1 MENIWIY
8 LLILLLKIIGIFV
21 VALGGVVVMN
31 WVERKVC
38 GHIQHRH
45 GPLYVGPIGLF
56 QPIADSIK
64 LFLKEDITPRNVDK
78 PVFYLAPLLA
88 LVPTLLTF
96 AVIPVGP
103 VVQVSDINVGIIYI
117 FAISSLGIFG
127 IIMGGYASN
136 NKYALLG
143 GLRSCAQMISYEIA
157 LGLSVIGV
165 LMYSGSMS
173 LVKIVQSQ
181 QGPLLDILPAW
192 ILPNWY
198 VVPQIIGFAIFLAA
212 IFAETNRAPFDL
224 PEAEQELVA
233 GYFVEYGSMRW
244 AIFMLS
250 EYIAMIS
257 GSCVMVVL
265 FFGGWLPIPGLGLIE
280 NVLPNSVVLYVM
292 PVVWFI
298 TKVAFFMFFFV
309 WVRWT
314 FPRLRYDQLMALG
327 WKVLLPLGLFNIF
340 ITGIMRMFQIG

>member
-1 MENIWIY
+1 MENIWFF
-8 LLILLLKIIGIFV
+8 LLIVLLKIIAIFTLS
-21 VALGGVVVMN
+21 LGGVVVMN

-64 LFLKEDITPRNVDK
+64 LFLKEDITPRDVDK
-78 PVFYLAPLLA
+78 PVFYLAPLLCLTPA
-88 LVPTLLTF
+88 LLTF

-103 VVQVSDINVGIIYI
+103 HIQIADINVGLVYI
-117 FAISSLGIFG
+117 LAISSLGIFG
-127 IIMGGYASN
+127 IIMGGYSSN

-157 LGLSVIGV
+157 LGLSIIGV
-165 LMYSGSMS
+165 LMFSGSLS
-173 LVKIVQSQ
+173 LAKIVEAQ
-181 QGPLLDILPAW
+181 QGTILGV
-192 ILPNWY
+192 LPNWF
-198 VVPQIIGFAIFLAA
+198 VIPQILGFAVYLAA

-250 EYIAMIS
+250 EYVAMIS
-257 GSCVMVVL
+257 GSCVLVTL
-265 FFGGWLPIPGLGLIE
+265 FLGGWLPIPGLGIIE
-280 NVLPNSVVLYVM
+280 NVLPASIVLYIM
-292 PVVWFI
+292 PVVWFVA
-298 TKVAFFMFFFV
+298 KVAFFMFFFV

-314 FPRLRYDQLMALG
+314 FPRLRYDQLMSLG
-327 WKVLLPLGLFNIF
+327 WKVLLPLALFNIF
-340 ITGIMRMFQIG
+340 LTGIVRMAQLS

>member
-1 MENIWIY
+1 MENIWLY
-8 LLILLLKIIGIFV
+8 LLILLLKVVGIFV

-45 GPLYVGPIGLF
+45 GPLYVGPIGLL

-64 LFLKEDITPRNVDK
+64 LFLKEDITPTDVDK
-78 PVFYLAPLLA
+78 PVFYLAPLLT
-88 LVPTLLTF
+88 LVPALLTF

-103 VVQVSDINVGIIYI
+103 HVQITDINVGIVYI
-117 FAISSLGIFG
+117 LAVSSLGVFG

-143 GLRSCAQMISYEIA
+143 GLRSCAQMISYEIS
-157 LGLSVIGV
+157 LGLSIIGV
-165 LMYSGSMS
+165 LMYSGSLS
-173 LVKIVQSQ
+173 LVKIVQAQ
-181 QGPLLDILPAW
+181 QGMWFI
-192 ILPNWY
+192 I
-198 VVPQIIGFAIFLAA
+198 PQILGGAVFLVS
-212 IFAETNRAPFDL
+212 IFAETNRLPFDL
-224 PEAEQELVA
+224 PEAESELVA

-257 GSCVMVVL
+257 GSCVMVTL
-265 FFGGWLPIPGLGLIE
+265 FFGGWLPIPVVGPFIEGLM
-280 NVLPNSVVLYVM
+280 PAAVVTYAM
-292 PVVWFI
+292 PVIWFLA
-298 TKVAFFMFFFV
+298 KVAFFMFFYV

-314 FPRLRYDQLMALG
+314 FPRLRYDQLMSLG
-327 WKVLLPLGLFNIF
+327 WKVLLPLALFNIF
-340 ITGIMRMFQIG
+340 ITGVIRTVQLG

>member
-1 MENIWIY
+1 MENIWLY
-8 LLILLLKIIGIFV
+8 LLILLLKIIGVFV

-45 GPLYVGPIGLF
+45 GPLYVGPIGLL

-64 LFLKEDITPRNVDK
+64 LFLKEDITPSGVDK
-78 PVFYLAPLLA
+78 PIFNLAPLLCLTPA
-88 LVPTLLTF
+88 LLTF
-96 AVIPVGP
+96 AVIPIGP
-103 VVQVSDINVGIIYI
+103 HIHIADINVGLLYI

-143 GLRSCAQMISYEIA
+143 GLRSCAQMISYEIS
-157 LGLSVIGV
+157 LGLSVIGI
-165 LMYSGSMS
+165 LMYSGSLS
-173 LVKIVQSQ
+173 LVKIVEAQ
-181 QGPLLDILPAW
+181 QGMWFVLPQ
-192 ILPNWY
+192 L
-198 VVPQIIGFAIFLAA
+198 IGFAVFLVS

-233 GYFVEYGSMRW
+233 GYMVEYGSMRW

-250 EYIAMIS
+250 EYVAMIS
-257 GSCVMVVL
+257 GSCVMVAL
-265 FFGGWLPIPGLGLIE
+265 FFGGWLPLPWIGPFIEGL
-280 NVLPNSVVLYVM
+280 LPNAMVLYVM

-298 TKVAFFMFFFV
+298 SKVAFFMFFFV

-314 FPRLRYDQLMALG
+314 FPRLRYDQLMNLG
-327 WKVLLPLGLFNIF
+327 WKVLLPVALFNIF
-340 ITGIMRMFQIG
+340 LTGIIRMVQLN

>member
-1 MENIWIY
+1 MENIWLY
-8 LLILLLKIIGIFV
+8 LLILLLKIIGVFA

-45 GPLYVGPIGLF
+45 GPLYVGPIGLL

-64 LFLKEDITPRNVDK
+64 LFLKEDITPRDVDK
-78 PVFYLAPLLA
+78 PVFNLAPLLLLA
-88 LVPTLLTF
+88 PALLTF
-96 AVIPVGP
+96 AVIPIGP
-103 VVQVSDINVGIIYI
+103 HIHIADISVALIYI
-117 FAISSLGIFG
+117 LAISSLGVFG
-127 IIMGGYASN
+127 IIMAGYSSN

-165 LMYSGSMS
+165 IMYTGSLS
-173 LVKIVQSQ
+173 LVKIVEAQ
-181 QGPLLDILPAW
+181 QGTILGF
-192 ILPNWY
+192 LPNWY
-198 VVPQIIGFAIFLAA
+198 VIPQILGFAVFFVS

-244 AIFMLS
+244 AIFMLA
-250 EYIAMIS
+250 EYVAMIS
-257 GSCVMVVL
+257 GSCLMVAL
-265 FFGGWLPIPGLGLIE
+265 FWGGWLPLPLIGPFIEGL
-280 NVLPNSVVLYVM
+280 LPDPIVLYVM
-292 PVVWFI
+292 PTVWFLS
-298 TKVAFFMFFFV
+298 KVAVFMFIFV

-314 FPRLRYDQLMALG
+314 FPRLRYDQLMSLG

-340 ITGIMRMFQIG
+340 LTGIIRIVQLG

>member
-1 MENIWIY
+1 MENIWLY
-8 LLILLLKIIGIFV
+8 LLIVLLKIIGIFV

-45 GPLYVGPIGLF
+45 GPLYVGPIGLL

-64 LFLKEDITPRNVDK
+64 LFLKEDITPSNVDK
-78 PVFYLAPLLA
+78 PVFNLAPLLMLTPA
-88 LVPTLLTF
+88 LLTF
-96 AVIPVGP
+96 AVIPIGP
-103 VVQVSDINVGIIYI
+103 HVLISDINVGLVYI
-117 FAISSLGIFG
+117 LAISSLGVFG
-127 IIMGGYASN
+127 IIMGGYSSN
-136 NKYALLG
+136 NKWALLG
-143 GLRSCAQMISYEIA
+143 GLRSCAQMISYEIS

-165 LMYSGSMS
+165 LMFTGSLS
-173 LVKIVQSQ
+173 LVKIVEAQ
-181 QGPLLDILPAW
+181 QAMW
-192 ILPNWY
+192 F
-198 VVPQIIGFAIFLAA
+198 VVPQLLGFAIFLVS

-244 AIFMLS
+244 AVFMLS

-257 GSCVMVVL
+257 GSCVMVTL
-265 FFGGWLPIPGLGLIE
+265 FFGGWLPLPFIGPVIE
-280 NVLPNSVVLYVM
+280 SMLPASFVLYVM
-292 PVVWFI
+292 PVVWFLA
-298 TKVAFFMFFFV
+298 KVSFFMFFYV

-314 FPRLRYDQLMALG
+314 FPRLRYDQLMSLG

-340 ITGIMRMFQIG
+340 ITGIMRMVQLG